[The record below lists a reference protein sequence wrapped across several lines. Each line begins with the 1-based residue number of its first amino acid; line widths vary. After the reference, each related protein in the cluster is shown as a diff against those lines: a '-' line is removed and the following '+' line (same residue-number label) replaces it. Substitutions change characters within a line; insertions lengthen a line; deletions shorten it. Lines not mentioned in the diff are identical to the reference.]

1 MTMNATRELIDA
13 GPAAGDGRHPP
24 LFGTL
29 ARLWEV
35 GRLTVVLPGGQ
46 TWRLGDPAAPGP
58 AAEWRI
64 LRWNAVPRL
73 LRRGAVGFAEGYA
86 GGDWDT
92 PDLVQLL
99 LAFAANYD
107 RIGRLTEGSPL
118 ARALGRLRHA
128 LARNSRAGARR
139 NIMAHYDLGNAF
151 YAAWLDG
158 TMTYSSALWPA
169 GQPTLDL
176 AAAQIAKYAALAD
189 AADIRPGQTVLE
201 IGCGWGG
208 FAEYLARER
217 GVHVTGI
224 TLSPAQAEFARDRLQ
239 RAGLSDRTD
248 IRLVDYRDVE
258 GQYDRIVS
266 VEMFEA
272 VGEAWWPVYFRRL
285 RELLRP
291 GGRAGLQLI
300 TIDDGLFDAYRRQ
313 ADFIQLYIFP
323 GGMLPSE
330 ARLAPIVAD
339 AGLSGEVVRRFGPD
353 YARTLKLWLARFDA
367 AWPTLPGGFDTR
379 FQRLWRYYLAYCA
392 AGFETGRTDVVHL
405 IARAD

>member
-1 MTMNATRELIDA
+1 MTMNATREELEA
-13 GPAAGDGRHPP
+13 GAAPDRTAPP
-24 LFGTL
+24 LFGAL

-46 TWRLGDPAAPGP
+46 VWRLGDAHAGGP
-58 AAEWRI
+58 EVEWRI
-64 LRWNAVPRL
+64 QRWNAVPRM
-73 LRRGAVGFAEGYA
+73 LRRGAVGFAEGYIA
-86 GGDWDT
+86 GDWDT
-92 PDLVQLL
+92 PDLVELL

-107 RIGRLTEGSPL
+107 RIGRLTEGAPL

-139 NIMAHYDLGNAF
+139 NIMAHYDLGNDF

-158 TMTYSSALWPA
+158 TMTYSSALWPDRS
-169 GQPTLDL
+169 LDL
-176 AAAQIAKYAALAD
+176 AGAQTAKYAALAD
-189 AADIRPGQTVLE
+189 ATDIRPGQTVLE

-258 GQYDRIVS
+258 GRYDRIVS

-285 RELLRP
+285 RELLTP
-291 GGRAGLQLI
+291 GGVAGLQLI
-300 TIDDGLFDAYRRQ
+300 TIDDRLFESYRRQ
-313 ADFIQLYIFP
+313 ADFIQLHVFP

-330 ARLAPIVAD
+330 ERLAPVIAGAD
-339 AGLSGEVVRRFGPD
+339 LTSTVVRRFGPD
-353 YARTLKLWLARFDA
+353 YGRTLRLWLERFDRS
-367 AWPTLPGGFDTR
+367 WPTLPAGFDTR

-392 AGFETGRTDVVHL
+392 AGFESGRTDVIHL
-405 IARAD
+405 VARAD

>member
-1 MTMNATRELIDA
+1 MTMNATREELEA
-13 GPAAGDGRHPP
+13 GTVPDRAAPP
-24 LFGTL
+24 LFGAL

-46 TWRLGDPAAPGP
+46 VWRLGDAHAGGP
-58 AAEWRI
+58 EVEWRI
-64 LRWNAVPRL
+64 QRWNAVPRM
-73 LRRGAVGFAEGYA
+73 LRRGAVGFAEGYIA
-86 GGDWDT
+86 GDWDT

-107 RIGRLTEGSPL
+107 RIGRLTEGSAL

-139 NIMAHYDLGNAF
+139 NIMAHYDLGNDF

-158 TMTYSSALWPA
+158 TMTYSSALWPERS
-169 GQPTLDL
+169 LDL
-176 AAAQIAKYAALAD
+176 AEAQTAKYAALAD

-208 FAEYLARER
+208 FAAYLARER

-224 TLSPAQAEFARDRLQ
+224 TLSPAQAEFARERLQ
-239 RAGLSDRTD
+239 RAGLADRTD

-258 GQYDRIVS
+258 GRYDRIVS

-285 RELLRP
+285 RELLTP
-291 GGRAGLQLI
+291 GGVAGLQLI
-300 TIDDGLFDAYRRQ
+300 TIDDRLFESYRRQ
-313 ADFIQLYIFP
+313 ADFIQLHVFP

-330 ARLAPIVAD
+330 ERLAPIIAGAD
-339 AGLSGEVVRRFGPD
+339 LTSTVVRRFGPD
-353 YARTLKLWLARFDA
+353 YGRTLRLWLERFDR
-367 AWPTLPGGFDTR
+367 AWPSLPAGFDTR

-392 AGFETGRTDVVHL
+392 AGFESGRTDVIHL
-405 IARAD
+405 VARAD

>member
-1 MTMNATRELIDA
+1 MTMNATREELEA
-13 GPAAGDGRHPP
+13 GTVPDRAAPP
-24 LFGTL
+24 LFGAL

-46 TWRLGDPAAPGP
+46 VWRLGDAHAGGP
-58 AAEWRI
+58 EVEWHI
-64 LRWNAVPRL
+64 QRWNAVPRM
-73 LRRGAVGFAEGYA
+73 LRRGAVGFAEGYIA
-86 GGDWDT
+86 GDWDT

-107 RIGRLTEGSPL
+107 RIGRLTEGNAL

-139 NIMAHYDLGNAF
+139 NIMAHYDLGNDF

-158 TMTYSSALWPA
+158 TMTYSSALWPERS
-169 GQPTLDL
+169 LDL
-176 AAAQIAKYAALAD
+176 AEAQTAKYAALAD
-189 AADIRPGQTVLE
+189 ASDIRPGQTVLE

-239 RAGLSDRTD
+239 RAGLADRTD

-258 GQYDRIVS
+258 GRYDRIVS

-285 RELLRP
+285 RELLTP
-291 GGRAGLQLI
+291 GGVAGLQLI
-300 TIDDGLFDAYRRQ
+300 TIDDRLFESYRRQ
-313 ADFIQLYIFP
+313 ADFIQLHVFP

-330 ARLAPIVAD
+330 ERLAPVIAG
-339 AGLSGEVVRRFGPD
+339 AGLASTVVRRFGPD
-353 YARTLKLWLARFDA
+353 YGRTLRLWLERFDR
-367 AWPTLPGGFDTR
+367 AWPSLPAGFDTR

-392 AGFETGRTDVVHL
+392 AGFESGRTDVIHL
-405 IARAD
+405 VARAD

>member
-1 MTMNATRELIDA
+1 MTMNATREELEA
-13 GPAAGDGRHPP
+13 GAAPDRSAPP
-24 LFGTL
+24 LFGAL

-46 TWRLGDPAAPGP
+46 VWRLGEAHAGGP
-58 AAEWRI
+58 EVEWRI
-64 LRWNAVPRL
+64 QRWNAVPRM
-73 LRRGAVGFAEGYA
+73 LRRGAVGFAEGYIA
-86 GGDWDT
+86 GDWDT
-92 PDLVQLL
+92 PDLVALL

-107 RIGRLTEGSPL
+107 RIGRLTEGSAL

-128 LARNSRAGARR
+128 LARNSRAGSRR
-139 NIMAHYDLGNAF
+139 NIMAHYDLGNDF

-158 TMTYSSALWPA
+158 TMTYSSALW
-169 GQPTLDL
+169 TDRSLDL
-176 AAAQIAKYAALAD
+176 AEAQTAKYAALAD
-189 AADIRPGQTVLE
+189 ASDIRPGQTVLE

-224 TLSPAQAEFARDRLQ
+224 TLSPAQAEFARERLQ

-258 GQYDRIVS
+258 GRYDRIVS

-285 RELLRP
+285 RELLTP
-291 GGRAGLQLI
+291 GGVAGLQLI
-300 TIDDGLFDAYRRQ
+300 TIDDRLFESYRRQ
-313 ADFIQLYIFP
+313 ADFIQLHVFP

-330 ARLAPIVAD
+330 ARLAPVIAG
-339 AGLSGEVVRRFGPD
+339 AGLTSTVVRRFGPD
-353 YARTLKLWLARFDA
+353 YGRTLRLWLERFDR
-367 AWPTLPGGFDTR
+367 AWPTLPAGFDTR

-392 AGFETGRTDVVHL
+392 AGFESGRTDVIHL
-405 IARAD
+405 VARAD

>member
-1 MTMNATRELIDA
+1 MTMNATREELEA
-13 GPAAGDGRHPP
+13 GTVPDRAAPP
-24 LFGTL
+24 LFGAL

-46 TWRLGDPAAPGP
+46 VWRLGDAHAGGP
-58 AAEWRI
+58 EVEWRI
-64 LRWNAVPRL
+64 QRWNAVPRM
-73 LRRGAVGFAEGYA
+73 LRRGAVGFAEGYIA
-86 GGDWDT
+86 GDWDT

-107 RIGRLTEGSPL
+107 RIGRLTEGSAL

-139 NIMAHYDLGNAF
+139 NIMAHYDLGNDF

-158 TMTYSSALWPA
+158 TMTYSSALWPERS
-169 GQPTLDL
+169 LDL
-176 AAAQIAKYAALAD
+176 AEAQTAKYAALAD

-217 GVHVTGI
+217 SVHVTGI
-224 TLSPAQAEFARDRLQ
+224 TLSPAQAEFARERLQ
-239 RAGLSDRTD
+239 RAGLADRTD

-258 GQYDRIVS
+258 GRYDRIVS

-285 RELLRP
+285 RELLTP
-291 GGRAGLQLI
+291 GGVAGLQLI
-300 TIDDGLFDAYRRQ
+300 TIDDRLFESYRRQ
-313 ADFIQLYIFP
+313 ADFIQLHVFP

-330 ARLAPIVAD
+330 ERLAPVIAGAD
-339 AGLSGEVVRRFGPD
+339 LTSTVVRRFGPD
-353 YARTLKLWLARFDA
+353 YGRTLRLWLERFDR
-367 AWPTLPGGFDTR
+367 AWPTLPAGFDTR

-392 AGFETGRTDVVHL
+392 AGFESGRTDVIHL
-405 IARAD
+405 VARAD